1 MKLLVNEMVI
11 ENGSLNE
18 ISMKKSSFDMEDAYP
33 CKSPSNDTRAEE
45 ECKPPLQ
52 LIALVVHAD
61 EVNAAREKT
70 SFEQSNQEAAG
81 DKTPERV
88 DHALSNGG
96 DAPEY
101 HDQRQPC

>member
-1 MKLLVNEMVI
+1 
-11 ENGSLNE
+11 
-18 ISMKKSSFDMEDAYP
+18 MEDPYP
-33 CKSPSNDTRAEE
+33 CKSSSNDTCAEE
-45 ECKPPLQ
+45 ECKSPLQ

-61 EVNAAREKT
+61 KVNAAGEET

-81 DKTPERV
+81 HKPSKRV
-88 DHALSNGG
+88 DYALSDGG